1 MNRWNQLAT
10 YLAQL
15 SCTATT
21 AGTRPAGLEGL
32 MTAPAD
38 RDADSTPAASDDD
51 ERVPWA
57 RLSACAGVYT
67 APTALVVAPALADVR
82 VLAATGWAPGA
93 LTLASGLMFVASAP
107 GAVVGSSAA
116 DRLGRRPVAF
126 WTTLGCGICIAVG
139 AAAPRQGALLY
150 VAMRVIGGAVSGG
163 TAPTAFSWAMELT
176 PHKART
182 RATTAMNVL
191 WVLGPL
197 LIAAWHV
204 STRSASW
211 RVEALG
217 LAAFPLV
224 AACVARL
231 SVPESPE
238 FLAARAAP
246 PPQRESEVYGI
257 VGHLDP
263 DVAAA
268 DAVAPTE
275 PVEAPLRSPLAR
287 LWHEHRRPLVPLIL
301 SWACVSASYYGLAY
315 SAGALSKRVV
325 LNFVLLNLADV
336 PGYFAAGYL
345 TKLAGTEPVMVLFS
359 CLAGVS
365 LVLVALK
372 APAGVGIFGKFCT
385 VRRQCRF
392 VFEPNRVP
400 PRRRRDVVPGFPATS
415 ARVTP
420 STRHLPRQYATAR
433 RRACS
438 SKYMR

>member
-1 MNRWNQLAT
+1 MQSDGDA
-10 YLAQL
+10 
-15 SCTATT
+15 
-21 AGTRPAGLEGL
+21 AGS
-32 MTAPAD
+32 D
-38 RDADSTPAASDDD
+38 AASNAVQAD
-51 ERVPWA
+51 RVPWA

-67 APTALVVAPALADVR
+67 APTALVVAPALADAR

-107 GAVVGSSAA
+107 GAIVGSSAA

-126 WTTLGCGICIAVG
+126 WTTIGCGICLAVG
-139 AAAPRQGALLY
+139 AAAPRRGAGLY

-176 PHKART
+176 PLKART

-204 STRSASW
+204 VTRRLSW

-224 AACVARL
+224 AAAVARVF
-231 SVPESPE
+231 VPESPE

-268 DAVAPTE
+268 DAVAPAE
-275 PVEAPLRSPLAR
+275 PLPSARSPLR
-287 LWHEHRRPLVPLIL
+287 QLWHEHRRPLVPLVL

-325 LNFVLLNLADV
+325 LNFVLLNVADV

-345 TKLAGTEPVMVLFS
+345 TKLGGTEPVMVLFS

-372 APAGVGIFGKFCT
+372 APAFVGIFGKFCT
-385 VRRQCRF
+385 AGMFQQIYAMTTERFPAEVRATAFGVCRVAAMLATF
-392 VFEPNRVP
+392 FAPPLARKAERNAAAFLVFALMAGVVAVCALALR
-400 PRRRRDVVPGFPATS
+400 PRRAPA
-415 ARVTP
+415 
-420 STRHLPRQYATAR
+420 ATGE
-433 RRACS
+433 
-438 SKYMR
+438 

>member
-1 MNRWNQLAT
+1 MQSESDA
-10 YLAQL
+10 
-15 SCTATT
+15 
-21 AGTRPAGLEGL
+21 AGS
-32 MTAPAD
+32 D
-38 RDADSTPAASDDD
+38 AASNAVQAD
-51 ERVPWA
+51 RVPWA

-224 AACVARL
+224 AAAVARVF
-231 SVPESPE
+231 VPESPE
-238 FLAARAAP
+238 FLASRAAP

-268 DAVAPTE
+268 DAVAPAE
-275 PVEAPLRSPLAR
+275 PVEARQRSPLAK
-287 LWHEHRRPLVPLIL
+287 LWHEHRRPLVPLVL

-336 PGYFAAGYL
+336 PGCFAAGYL

>member
-1 MNRWNQLAT
+1 MQSDGDAAGSDA
-10 YLAQL
+10 AQ
-15 SCTATT
+15 
-21 AGTRPAGLEGL
+21 
-32 MTAPAD
+32 AD
-38 RDADSTPAASDDD
+38 K
-51 ERVPWA
+51 VPWA

>member
-1 MNRWNQLAT
+1 MQ
-10 YLAQL
+10 
-15 SCTATT
+15 
-21 AGTRPAGLEGL
+21 
-32 MTAPAD
+32 
-38 RDADSTPAASDDD
+38 SDDD
-51 ERVPWA
+51 AAGSDAAGSVAQADRVPWA

-67 APTALVVAPALADVR
+67 APTALVVAPALADAR

-107 GAVVGSSAA
+107 GAIVGSSAA

-126 WTTLGCGICIAVG
+126 WTTIGCGICLAVG
-139 AAAPRQGALLY
+139 AAAPRRGAGLY
-150 VAMRVIGGAVSGG
+150 VAMRVIGGAASGG

-176 PHKART
+176 PPKART

-204 STRSASW
+204 ATRHASW

-224 AACVARL
+224 AAAVARVF
-231 SVPESPE
+231 VPESPE

-263 DVAAA
+263 DVVAG
-268 DAVAPTE
+268 DAVAPAE
-275 PVEAPLRSPLAR
+275 PVEAPPRSPLR
-287 LWHEHRRPLVPLIL
+287 QLWLEHRRPLVPLVL

-325 LNFVLLNLADV
+325 LNFVLLNVADV
-336 PGYFAAGYL
+336 PGYFVAGHL
-345 TKLAGTEPVMVLFS
+345 TKLGGTEPVMVLFS

-372 APAGVGIFGKFCT
+372 APAFVGIFGKFCT
-385 VRRQCRF
+385 AGMFQQIYAMTTERFPAEVRATAFGVCRVAAMLATF
-392 VFEPNRVP
+392 FAPPLARKAERDPATFLVFALMAAVVAVSALALR
-400 PRRRRDVVPGFPATS
+400 PRREN
-415 ARVTP
+415 
-420 STRHLPRQYATAR
+420 
-433 RRACS
+433 
-438 SKYMR
+438 

>member
-1 MNRWNQLAT
+1 
-10 YLAQL
+10 
-15 SCTATT
+15 
-21 AGTRPAGLEGL
+21 
-32 MTAPAD
+32 
-38 RDADSTPAASDDD
+38 
-51 ERVPWA
+51 
-57 RLSACAGVYT
+57 
-67 APTALVVAPALADVR
+67 
-82 VLAATGWAPGA
+82 
-93 LTLASGLMFVASAP
+93 
-107 GAVVGSSAA
+107 
-116 DRLGRRPVAF
+116 
-126 WTTLGCGICIAVG
+126 
-139 AAAPRQGALLY
+139 
-150 VAMRVIGGAVSGG
+150 
-163 TAPTAFSWAMELT
+163 
-176 PHKART
+176 
-182 RATTAMNVL
+182 MNVL

-204 STRSASW
+204 VTRSASW

-224 AACVARL
+224 AAAVARV

-268 DAVAPTE
+268 DAVAPAE
-275 PVEAPLRSPLAR
+275 PLEAPAALAPR
-287 LWHEHRRPLVPLIL
+287 KLWHEHRRPLVPLIL

-372 APAGVGIFGKFCT
+372 APAFVGIFGKFCT
-385 VRRQCRF
+385 AGMFQQIYAMTTERFPAEVRATAFGVCRVAAMLATFFAPPLARKAERDPAAF
-392 VFEPNRVP
+392 VAFALMAG
-400 PRRRRDVVPGFPATS
+400 RRRSVRARAPAGG
-415 ARVTP
+415 
-420 STRHLPRQYATAR
+420 
-433 RRACS
+433 
-438 SKYMR
+438 